1 MKKLLI
7 PLIAAFAANT
17 VSAAAP
23 QQVIDISTDKVSMV
37 LTAAPGGEV
46 YFRHFGGRIDDPAP
60 LADYKSNRR
69 SDHGTEDLAY
79 PATGGRNFREPAL
92 RVTHA
97 DGDMNT
103 ELRYVSHASKQ
114 LSDKNVTETV
124 VKMTDCCQALD
135 VELVFTAYARE
146 NVITTHAVIRN
157 REKGPVTLH
166 SFYSSSLPL
175 KADKY
180 LLTHLYGAWA
190 REAQVDHTL
199 LTHGSKSIEST
210 REVRTTHTENPAFL
224 LTLNS
229 DSFSETCGEVIAGAL
244 AWSGN
249 FRLNF
254 EVDEFDV
261 LTVLAGANPNA
272 SEYRLRPGETF
283 TTPEMIYTH
292 SFCGAGGAS
301 RNLHDWAR
309 NYGVYHGHEAVPTLL
324 NSWEGAYFKF
334 DAKVLKQMIDDAAS
348 MGLEM
353 FVLDDGWF
361 GKRNSDTSSLGDY
374 TVNEKKLPG
383 GLRGLG
389 EKLNAM
395 GLQFG
400 LWFEPES
407 VSPDSEFYRQH
418 PDWALHDV
426 LGREDLLGRH
436 QLLLDLTKPEVRD
449 YLVESVDGIL
459 DSAPICYVKWDMNRH
474 SCALGAQQ
482 HAFVL
487 GLYDVLRRIFLPR
500 PQILLESCS
509 SGGNRFDCGMLWFS
523 PQIWCSDDTDPVE
536 RLRIQ
541 QSLSFLY
548 PPSCFGTH
556 VSASPHAQ
564 TLRHTPLST
573 RGNVSLF
580 GCLGYEL
587 DLTELLPVEQA
598 EIRAQTEFYRAH
610 RRTLQY
616 GRFTRGRTDGGGT
629 VWQMQTKQETV
640 AAVFHGL
647 QPAAPGYEHLC
658 VTGLDGEKQYRL
670 TSRPQ
675 LLRVGD
681 FGTLLRH
688 VLPVKLNPNGLAV
701 QTADSLYRMSD
712 GSQSLT
718 ASGAAFAAG
727 ICLAPRFAGTGYDP
741 DGRMQG
747 DFGSNVYFIQEVCSH
762 EKP

>member
-361 GKRNSDTSSLGDY
+361 GNKYPRNNSNAGLGDWQ
-374 TVNEKKLPG
+374 VNAAKLPEG
-383 GLRGLG
+383 IDHIASYAHSKGL
-389 EKLNAM
+389 K
-395 GLQFG
+395 FG
-400 LWFEPES
+400 IWIEPEMTNTR
-407 VSPDSEFYRQH
+407 SELYEKH
-418 PDWALHDV
+418 PDWV
-426 LGREDLLGRH
+426 IQQPYRENRKGRGGT
-436 QLLLDLTKPEVRD
+436 QQVLDLSNPAVQEFVFG
-449 YLVESVDGIL
+449 VVDRLMTAHPDI
-459 DSAPICYVKWDMNRH
+459 AYIKWDDNMT
-474 SCALGAQQ
+474 
-482 HAFVL
+482 
-487 GLYDVLRRIFLPR
+487 LYNYGSTFLPADRQSHLYIEYHRGMDKVLRRIREKYPR
-500 PQILLESCS
+500 LVMQSCA
-509 SGGNRFDCGMLWFS
+509 SGGGRVNYGVLPYYDEFWT
-523 PQIWCSDDTDPVE
+523 SDNTDA
-536 RLRIQ
+536 LQRIYMQ
-541 QSLSFLY
+541 WGVSNFY
-548 PPSCFGTH
+548 PAVAMASH
-556 VSASPHAQ
+556 VSASPNHQ
-564 TLRHTPLST
+564 TGRNVPLKLRFDVAMSGRLGLELQPSKMTGKEKEFARRAIADYKEIRPIVQQGDLYRLISPYDKT
-573 RGNVSLF
+573 GYASLMYVAPEKDRAVWF
-580 GCLGYEL
+580 VYKLEHFLNMPSPAFRMAGL
-587 DLTELLPVEQA
+587 DPGKRYRITELNVDGKPVPQ
-598 EIRAQTEFYRAH
+598 
-610 RRTLQY
+610 
-616 GRFTRGRTDGGGT
+616 DGKTFSGAFL
-629 VWQMQTKQETV
+629 ME
-640 AAVFHGL
+640 
-647 QPAAPGYEHLC
+647 
-658 VTGLDGEKQYRL
+658 
-670 TSRPQ
+670 
-675 LLRVGD
+675 
-681 FGTLLRH
+681 
-688 VLPVKLNPNGLAV
+688 NGLEFTVGKEYASRVLELKAV
-701 QTADSLYRMSD
+701 
-712 GSQSLT
+712 
-718 ASGAAFAAG
+718 
-727 ICLAPRFAGTGYDP
+727 
-741 DGRMQG
+741 
-747 DFGSNVYFIQEVCSH
+747 E
-762 EKP
+762 

>member
-7 PLIAAFAANT
+7 PLIAAFAANS

-37 LTAAPGGEV
+37 VTAAPGGEV

-272 SEYRLRPGETF
+272 SEYRLRPGESF

-309 NYGVYHGHEAVPTLL
+309 NYGVYHGHEVVPTLL

-361 GKRNSDTSSLGDY
+361 GNKYPRNNTNAGLGDWQ
-374 TVNEKKLPG
+374 VNAAKLPEG
-383 GLRGLG
+383 IDHIASYAHSKGL
-389 EKLNAM
+389 K
-395 GLQFG
+395 FG
-400 LWFEPES
+400 IWIEPEM
-407 VSPDSEFYRQH
+407 VNPKSELAEKH
-418 PDWALHDV
+418 PDWIV
-426 LGREDLLGRH
+426 RPPKREAPTTRN
-436 QLLLDLTKPEVRD
+436 QWLLDLTNPKVQDFVFGVFDNTMKLSDKID
-449 YLVESVDGIL
+449 YI
-459 DSAPICYVKWDMNRH
+459 KWDANRNANNVG
-474 SCALGAQQ
+474 SAYLPADEQSRFWIDYAQGFYRVMERIR
-482 HAFVL
+482 AK
-487 GLYDVLRRIFLPR
+487 YPDVLI
-500 PQILLESCS
+500 QACA
-509 SGGNRFDCGMLWFS
+509 SGGGRVEYGALKYFDEVWT
-523 PQIWCSDDTDPVE
+523 SDNTE
-536 RLRIQ
+536 ALSRARIQ
-541 QSLSFLY
+541 YGTSLFY
-548 PPSCFGTH
+548 PAVVMGSH
-556 VSASPHAQ
+556 VSATPNHQ
-564 TLRHTPLST
+564 TGNITPIKF
-573 RGNVSLF
+573 RFDMACAGR
-580 GCLGYEL
+580 LGME
-587 DLTELLPVEQA
+587 
-598 EIRAQTEFYRAH
+598 
-610 RRTLQY
+610 
-616 GRFTRGRTDGGGT
+616 
-629 VWQMQTKQETV
+629 
-640 AAVFHGL
+640 L
-647 QPAAPGYEHLC
+647 QPRQMTDEERQFARRAIASYKE
-658 VTGLDGEKQYRL
+658 YRDI
-670 TSRPQ
+670 
-675 LLRVGD
+675 V
-681 FGTLLRH
+681 
-688 VLPVKLNPNGLAV
+688 
-701 QTADSLYRMSD
+701 
-712 GSQSLT
+712 
-718 ASGAAFAAG
+718 
-727 ICLAPRFAGTGYDP
+727 
-741 DGRMQG
+741 MQG
-747 DFGSNVYFIQEVCSH
+747 DLYRIGTPYDKSGCYGLMYVSKDRKQAVLFTYSLRYQGRSLIPKFRLQGLDPKTGYTIRELNVDKSRNWFDGKTFSGEMLSNAGINPSMPKIYDSGVFLLTAE
-762 EKP
+762 